1 MKYTQYSRKK
11 KGSSAFYIIIALC
24 LIVVGVAAWF
34 GFSSMSDNTA
44 EKNLSSMESQ
54 FESEI
59 DQYQSDLDEYVSDTP
74 SYTDNESDSS
84 YDANESGEVKDKNSD
99 QTASAE
105 AQKVK
110 AYSMPVNGEI
120 LKDFNTKA
128 LQFSATYND
137 MRIHAAVDIACHEG
151 TLVSAVADGKVQDIE
166 NSAEF
171 GKTITID
178 HGDGLVI
185 KYCGLKN
192 ITAEKDTAVRMGD
205 SIGAV
210 GTVPCECAD
219 QSHLHIEAYQN
230 GKSISILDFFN

>member
-11 KGSSAFYIIIALC
+11 RGSSAFYIIIALC
-24 LIVVGVAAWF
+24 LITVGFAAWF
-34 GFSSMSDNTA
+34 GFSTLNR
-44 EKNLSSMESQ
+44 EPQNNLSSMENQ
-54 FESEI
+54 FS
-59 DQYQSDLDEYVSDTP
+59 SDINQNQNNNKEYNS
-74 SYTDNESDSS
+74 NNSS
-84 YDANESGEVKDKNSD
+84 YNSSINNSNTNSSNQKPQN
-99 QTASAE
+99 QTASVE

-120 LKDFNTKA
+120 LKDFSTKT
-128 LQFSATYND
+128 LQYSATYND

-151 TLVSAVADGKVQDIE
+151 TLVSAVSDGKVQSIE

-171 GKTITID
+171 GKTVTIN

-192 ITAEKDTAVRMGD
+192 VTAEKDTSVRMGD

-210 GTVPCECAD
+210 GTVPSECSD
-219 QSHLHIEAYQN
+219 QSHLHIEAFLN
-230 GKSISILDFFN
+230 GKSVSILDFFN

>member
-1 MKYTQYSRKK
+1 MKYTQYSRNK

-24 LIVVGVAAWF
+24 LIVVGAAAWF
-34 GFSSMSDNTA
+34 GFSSMNDNNKA

-54 FESEI
+54 FESEM
-59 DQYQSDLDEYVSDTP
+59 DQYQNDIDEYESDVQ
-74 SYTDNESDSS
+74 SYTESEDDSS
-84 YDANESGEVKDKNSD
+84 YDANESGKVEDAED
-99 QTASAE
+99 HTASAE

-128 LQFSATYND
+128 LQYSATYND

-171 GKTITID
+171 GKTVTID

-210 GTVPCECAD
+210 GTIPCECSD
-219 QSHLHIEAYQN
+219 QSHLHIEAYEN
-230 GKSISILDFFN
+230 GKSISILKFFE